1 MRNRQKKREKKN
13 SNPISGPT
21 TAQEKQEQ
29 AQTTHHLRT
38 ALKQGKARRK
48 RKEEA
53 QPERSM
59 KSDIL
64 DPSYAENLRRKQAE
78 YGVPPGKREAAEKA
92 SSR

>member
-53 QPERSM
+53 QPEKEEHLNWAGNES
-59 KSDIL
+59 I
-64 DPSYAENLRRKQAE
+64 
-78 YGVPPGKREAAEKA
+78 
-92 SSR
+92 SSAHLPALLPLCTFRDQ